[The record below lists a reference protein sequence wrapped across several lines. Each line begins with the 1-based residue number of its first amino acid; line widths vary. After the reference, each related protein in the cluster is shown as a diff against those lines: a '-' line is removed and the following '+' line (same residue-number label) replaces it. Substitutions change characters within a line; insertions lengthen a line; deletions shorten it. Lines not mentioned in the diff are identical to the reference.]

1 MPAKPTISA
10 EQWEKRIGAARTR
23 REKYESVWA
32 QYARLHTNAYQAVAD
47 KNDDKLVTL
56 PNGDQVKLGL
66 VFSNIEQTI
75 ALLEIP
81 EIGVRAT
88 AYDFDRELGAADTH
102 REAVVE
108 AGVHRSLMRS
118 GLLTGPET
126 VDAVKRDAVIIGHG
140 VIYSGWTVIEDEV
153 EAGETPVLH
162 ESAPGVFEPLLDKD
176 GLPTYE
182 PIIEKE
188 VLFDGVRDEHV
199 SPLEFLFEANA
210 RSIPAANW
218 HGMEKVMALDVLRQ
232 DSRYDI
238 PAWVKP
244 TSHRLRN
251 IYGQDSDIEEV
262 EADSVKVIVV
272 YDKVHRE
279 LLTLLECTDQED
291 RGKGKKAEKNNLL
304 VIAAQKFPVRFTAPD
319 ASPFTVFVPIPAND
333 HPFGVSQVEHTR
345 NPAVEAD
352 KLRTRMANLTRQLK
366 RVPWYRKGRLDP
378 DQLTQAFTK
387 PDADPVGLDMQ
398 DSDKPG
404 DMFGELPFPVV
415 HTELFAGIQQARDD
429 IRWAS
434 GVSEIPFGGASTAT
448 ESENLMA
455 IGGARPNRKRRLFLS
470 FLTRIGELHRDYL
483 RQFAPEGQTI
493 RTMGEDGAELL
504 LTYGREAFA
513 GDIGLEVVAGGGATA
528 VSPVKQKMM
537 QETGNA
543 FLGKFGPEF
552 DLVFLRQALTAMDSR
567 DINHMMR
574 AARAGMMGAAA
585 QPALPGNPQQPDVNL
600 NDYTNGQAIRAAINA
615 PSEGR
620 ITR

>member
-1 MPAKPTISA
+1 MSAKPTIA
-10 EQWEKRIGAARTR
+10 ADQWQKRIGAARTR
-23 REKYESVWA
+23 RERYESVWA
-32 QYARLHTNAYQAVAD
+32 QYARLHTNAYKAVAD
-47 KNDDKLVTL
+47 KNDDQLITL

-126 VDAVKRDAVIIGHG
+126 VDAIKRDAVIVGHG
-140 VIYSGWTVIEDEV
+140 IAYSGWMVIEEEV
-153 EAGETPVLH
+153 EGEETPVLR
-162 ESAPGVFEPLLDKD
+162 ETAPGMFEPMLDND
-176 GLPTYE
+176 GLPIYE
-182 PIIEKE
+182 PVIEKE

-210 RSIPAANW
+210 RSIDAANW
-218 HGMEKVMALDVLRQ
+218 HGMEKVVALDVLRQ
-232 DSRYDI
+232 DPRYDI
-238 PAWVKP
+238 PEWIEP
-244 TSHRLRN
+244 TSYRLRN
-251 IYGQDSDIEEV
+251 LYGQESDIEEV
-262 EADSVKVIVV
+262 EADSVKLIIV

-279 LLTLLECTDQED
+279 LVTFLEAS
-291 RGKGKKAEKNNLL
+291 GHNKGKKAKKGDDKKSLI
-304 VIAAQKFPVRFTAPD
+304 VIAAKKFPVRFTAPD
-319 ASPFTVFVPIPAND
+319 ASPFTAFIPIPAND
-333 HPFGVSQVEHTR
+333 HPYGISQVEHTR

-366 RVPWYRKGRLDP
+366 RIPWARKGRVDA
-378 DQLTQAFTK
+378 DQLTRAFAK
-387 PDADPVGLDMQ
+387 PDAEPVLLDIQENEDPAKL
-398 DSDKPG
+398 
-404 DMFGELPFPVV
+404 FGELPFPIV

-434 GVSEIPFGGASTAT
+434 GVSEVPFGGASTAT

-470 FLTRIGELHRDYL
+470 FLTRIAALHRDYL

-493 RTMGEDGAELL
+493 RTMDVDGSELL

-528 VSPVKQKMM
+528 LSPVKQKMLL
-537 QETGNA
+537 ETGSA
-543 FLGKFGPEF
+543 FMGKFGPEF

-574 AARAGMMGAAA
+574 AARAGMMGAA
-585 QPALPGNPQQPDVNL
+585 QPALPGNPQRPEVNL
-600 NDYTNGQAIRAAINA
+600 NDYTDGQTIRAAINA